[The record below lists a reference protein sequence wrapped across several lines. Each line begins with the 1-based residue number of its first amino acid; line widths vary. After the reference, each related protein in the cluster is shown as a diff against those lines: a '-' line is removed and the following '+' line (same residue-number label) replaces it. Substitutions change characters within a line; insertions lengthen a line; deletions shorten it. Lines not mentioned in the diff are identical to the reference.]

1 MVLSSFFDSH
11 HPLYDATSFLGPEV
25 VAEAPVGPEVAQAV
39 VKEATVAGLDTVD
52 QAATATAVSK
62 GLEALEEA
70 KPKTEERTLPGDR
83 RLGTGEMED
92 ARGKL
97 STERFPNG
105 SH

>member
-1 MVLSSFFDSH
+1 M
-11 HPLYDATSFLGPEV
+11 